1 MPCASRLGQSEQI
14 GMDSISGHVRLLE
27 SGHHPVLAAALGDS
41 PETVQS
47 IHMLGRGLCRA
58 YVAGHPARFEG
69 AIVQPIAW
77 PEEPA
82 GFGPDP
88 KLLWALLQLVEG
100 WTCILVDTAVAPALG
115 RIIEVELGHRVRYLD
130 DVTHLLTR
138 PVRLERNEAVRRL
151 TLADLVRLESAP
163 LELRSS
169 LWRDTRQLLAEG
181 LVASAVVSERIVATA
196 LVAACSDHYA
206 DIGVYTREGYRG
218 RGYATAAASLVAQ
231 GVQEGGRFPLWG
243 AGAHNQAS
251 LRVAQKLGFQEVSR
265 RRYVILE

>member
-1 MPCASRLGQSEQI
+1 M
-14 GMDSISGHVRLLE
+14 SGRIRLLE
-27 SGHHPVLAAALGDS
+27 PECHGVLAAALGDT

-47 IHMLGRGLCRA
+47 VHMLARGLCQA
-58 YVAGHPARFEG
+58 YVIGDPARFQG

-88 KLLWALLQLVEG
+88 KVLWALLQRVEG
-100 WTCILVDTAVAPALG
+100 WNCILVDTEVAPALG
-115 RIIEVELGHRVRYLD
+115 RIIEAGMGRGVRYLD
-130 DVTHLLTR
+130 DVTHLLTE
-138 PVRLERNEAVRRL
+138 PVRVRRDEAVRRL
-151 TLADLVRLESAP
+151 ELADLALLKAAP
-163 LELRSS
+163 LELRAS

-181 LVASAVVSERIVATA
+181 IVAGTVVSGRIVATA
-196 LVAACSDHYA
+196 LVAACSERYA

-231 GVQEGGRFPLWG
+231 AVQEEGRTPLWG
-243 AGAHNQAS
+243 AGSHNRAS
-251 LRVAQKLGFQEVSR
+251 QRVAQKLGFREVSR

>member
-1 MPCASRLGQSEQI
+1 MET
-14 GMDSISGHVRLLE
+14 MSGHIRLLE
-27 SGHHPVLAAALGDS
+27 PERHALLAGALGDS

-47 IHMLGRGLCRA
+47 IHMLKRGLCRA
-58 YVAGHPARFEG
+58 YVAGDPARFEA
-69 AIVQPIAW
+69 AIVQPTAW

-88 KLLWALLQLVEG
+88 NLLWDLLQLVQG
-100 WTCILVDTAVAPALG
+100 WTCILVDTEVAPVLG
-115 RIIEVELGHRVRYLD
+115 RIVDAEMGRRVRYLH
-130 DVTHLLTR
+130 DVTHLLTK
-138 PVRLERNEAVRRL
+138 PVQVSRNETVRRL
-151 TLADLVRLESAP
+151 TLADLALLEAAP
-163 LELRSS
+163 LELRSG

-181 LVASAVVSERIVATA
+181 VVASAVVSGRVVATA
-196 LVAACSDHYA
+196 LVAACSKRYA

-231 GVQEGGRFPLWG
+231 SVQERGRIPLWG